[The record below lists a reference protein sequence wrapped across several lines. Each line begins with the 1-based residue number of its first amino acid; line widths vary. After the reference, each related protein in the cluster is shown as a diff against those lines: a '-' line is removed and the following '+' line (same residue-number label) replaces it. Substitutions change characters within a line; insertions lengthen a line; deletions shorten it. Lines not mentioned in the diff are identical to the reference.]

1 MENKLINILKSIG
14 LIFLILFFPA
24 IFFVLLNINISN
36 ISDTKYIIYLTIS
49 NIILIGIF
57 ILIYRKTLV
66 DDLKSY
72 IKDFSNNFEIGIKYW
87 IIGFGIMTL
96 SNLFITYILNKGIAG
111 NEQEVRN
118 YLDLFPL
125 FMVFNTVIYAPLT
138 EELTFRKSIRDV
150 IDNKWVYGLVSG
162 LVFGMLHISSYM
174 ANWTDLV
181 YLIPYS
187 SLGVAFALLYYK
199 TDNIFSSITMH
210 AVHNLLAVVVY
221 LLGASL

>member
-1 MENKLINILKSIG
+1 MDNKLINILKSIG
-14 LIFLILFFPA
+14 LIFLILFFPV
-24 IFFVLLNINISN
+24 IFFIVLNINVN

-72 IKDFSNNFEIGIKYW
+72 IKDFSNNCEFGIKYW

-96 SNLFITYILNKGIAG
+96 SNLFITYILNKDIAG
-111 NEQEVRN
+111 NEQDVRN

-125 FMVFNTVIYAPLT
+125 FMVFNTVNYAPLT

-150 IDNKWVYGLVSG
+150 IDN
-162 LVFGMLHISSYM
+162 
-174 ANWTDLV
+174 
-181 YLIPYS
+181 
-187 SLGVAFALLYYK
+187 
-199 TDNIFSSITMH
+199 
-210 AVHNLLAVVVY
+210 
-221 LLGASL
+221 

>member
-1 MENKLINILKSIG
+1 MDNKLINILKSIG

-72 IKDFSNNFEIGIKYW
+72 IKDFSNNCEIGIKYW

-174 ANWTDLV
+174 NNWTDLV

-187 SLGVAFALLYYK
+187 SLGVAFALLYHK

>member
-1 MENKLINILKSIG
+1 MDNKLINILKSIG
-14 LIFLILFFPA
+14 LIFLILFFPV
-24 IFFVLLNINISN
+24 IFFIVLNINVN

-72 IKDFSNNFEIGIKYW
+72 IKDFSNNCEIGIKYW

-96 SNLFITYILNKGIAG
+96 SNLFITYILNKDIAG
-111 NEQEVRN
+111 NEQDVRN

-174 ANWTDLV
+174 NNWTDLV

-187 SLGVAFALLYYK
+187 SLGVAFALLYHK